1 MNGIPSSASTM
12 IEHWQTLS
20 SRTVAE
26 CRIFSVEMVE
36 KHHPV
41 RGSASEFARIQTSD
55 WVNIIPLTDAGTV
68 ILVRQY
74 RHGIEDM
81 SLELPG
87 GIIDEGEDPREAA
100 QRECIEETGYR
111 GAGEAELIGV
121 NHPNPALQGNRCY
134 SFVWRGCTAADVQ
147 HLDEHE
153 EIEVVEVPF
162 GDIPVLIRAGKISH
176 SLVLTAFLFHFLR
189 AE

>member
-20 SRTVAE
+20 SKTVAE

-36 KHHPV
+36 KRHPS
-41 RGSASEFARIQTSD
+41 RGLAGEFAFIRTSD

-74 RHGIEDM
+74 RHGTGDI

-100 QRECIEETGYR
+100 QRECVEETGYR
-111 GAGEAELIGV
+111 GMGEAELIGV
-121 NHPNPALQGNRCY
+121 NDPNPALQGNRCY
-134 SFVWRGCTAADVQ
+134 SFLWRGCSTADIQ

-153 EIEVVEVPF
+153 EIEIVEVPI
-162 GDIPVLIRAGKISH
+162 GEVPALIREGRIRH
-176 SLVLTAFLFHFLR
+176 SLILAAFLFYFLQAR
-189 AE
+189 